1 MKLSK
6 HAESRRRSRS
16 IQEFSMLLVQRFGH
30 SFKSRENSDIWI
42 ANRRERQEILKLVK
56 AVQQNFERPD
66 PLYVVVAADG
76 TVITTGHRTQKI
88 HRRT

>member
-1 MKLSK
+1 MQLSK

-16 IQEFSMLLVQRFGH
+16 IQEFSMLLVQSFGH

-88 HRRT
+88 HRRS